1 MKKRS
6 FWFFG
11 IVGFI
16 IIVLSGCGG
25 FGGLMKAELKMIAKD
40 YEGAIPIYE
49 EYLSENPTSIDAR
62 NKLGFVYLKTGKL
75 DKSIKEFE
83 TVLKAKPG
91 NPQAVLYLGM
101 AYINKGRSKDAI
113 ITWQGFGDEKQPLVE
128 DEIRRLLTL
137 VQIAESHRSAQ
148 KAIKEEA
155 KLMTVKP
162 DTDTVTVGYYQ
173 DLSPDKSLRA
183 FQKGLASMVI
193 TDLSKIKSV
202 KVVERLQ
209 LQALLK
215 EMKLGLT
222 GIVDARTA
230 PRVGRLLG
238 AENMVVGNLTLG
250 SIQATSSFVSTS
262 TGKIRGSST
271 VSVDDKMFYDLPI
284 RIVRDFVKIKGI
296 KLTPEEKKAIG
307 TPHTKNYKA
316 FIYYGQAL
324 DALDE
329 GRWQD
334 AKDLFDK
341 AVKED
346 PRFALAAEGS
356 SSCPGANSPG
366 IDSLKSMTIP
376 EIATMVETAISMAQE
391 KQSEVDAKEDAEA
404 AGGGGY

>member
-6 FWFFG
+6 FLFLG

-25 FGGLMKAELKMIAKD
+25 FGDLMKAELKMIAKD
-40 YEGAIPIYE
+40 YQGAIPIYE
-49 EYLSENPTSIDAR
+49 EYLSENPASIDAH
-62 NKLGFVYLKTGKL
+62 NKLGFAYLKTGKL

-83 TVLKAKPG
+83 TVLKAEPG
-91 NPQAVLYLGM
+91 NPHAVLYLGM
-101 AYINKGRSKDAI
+101 AYINKGRLKDAI
-113 ITWQGFGDEKQPLVE
+113 ITWQVFRDEEQPLVE
-128 DEIRRLLTL
+128 EEIRRLLTL
-137 VQIAESHRSAQ
+137 VQIAESHRSAE

-202 KVVERLQ
+202 KVVERLR
-209 LQALLK
+209 LQALLQ
-215 EMKLGLT
+215 EMRLGLT

-250 SIQATSSFVSTS
+250 SIQATTSFVSTS

-271 VSVDDKMFYDLPI
+271 VRVDDKMFYDLPI

-296 KLTPEEKKAIG
+296 KLTPEENKAIG
-307 TPHTKNYKA
+307 IPHTKNYKA
-316 FIYYGQAL
+316 FICYGQAL

-329 GRWQD
+329 GKWQD
-334 AKDLFDK
+334 AKDLFGK
-341 AVKED
+341 SIKED
-346 PRFALAAEGS
+346 PWFDLAADGS
-356 SSCPGANSPG
+356 SLCPGADAPG
-366 IDSLKSMTIP
+366 IDSLQSMTIMD
-376 EIATMVETAISMAQE
+376 IATQIETAISTAQG
-391 KQSEVDAKEDAEA
+391 KQSESDAEA
-404 AGGGGY
+404 DAGAGGGGSY

>member
-1 MKKRS
+1 MKERS
-6 FWFFG
+6 FWFLG
-11 IVGFI
+11 IVGFVI
-16 IIVLSGCGG
+16 IILSGCEG
-25 FGGLMKAELKMIAKD
+25 FGGLMKAELKMMTKD
-40 YEGAIPIYE
+40 YEGAIPIYK

-75 DKSIKEFE
+75 DKSIKEFK

-91 NPQAVLYLGM
+91 NPCAVLYLGM
-101 AYINKGRSKDAI
+101 AYLNKGRLKDAI
-113 ITWQGFGDEKQPLVE
+113 VTWQGFRDEKQPLIE

-137 VQIAESHRSAQ
+137 VQIAESQCSAQ

-162 DTDTVTVGYYQ
+162 DSDTVTVSYYQ

-209 LQALLK
+209 LQALLQ

-238 AENMVVGNLTLG
+238 AENMVVGNLTQG

-262 TGKIRGSST
+262 TGKIEGSST
-271 VSVDDKMFYDLPI
+271 VMVDDKMFYELPI
-284 RIVRDFVKIKGI
+284 RIVRDFVKSKGI
-296 KLTPEEKKAIG
+296 KLTPEEEKAIG
-307 TPHTKNYKA
+307 IPHTKNYKA

-334 AKDLFDK
+334 AKNLFDK

-356 SSCPGANSPG
+356 SSCPGANAPG
-366 IDSLKSMTIP
+366 INSLQSMTIP
-376 EIATMVETAISMAQE
+376 EISTMVETAISTAQD
-391 KQSEVDAKEDAEA
+391 KQSQADAKEAAEA